1 MAILQHRM
9 TVTPTPENRTV
20 RLLPIRWALGLSLTV
35 AIALLSVIGWIVF
48 VPAGA
53 PDLPTGGALSPSAI
67 ARTLLA
73 VLGTVCGIVGLVSV
87 FVVALVIAYRRQRIT
102 EAAELR
108 ASAAEQRESTKL
120 FNERFSSASAQLGH
134 HAAAVRLAGVYAV
147 AGLAD
152 DWARQRQVCID
163 VLCAYLRM
171 PYDPDNH
178 RDGEREVRHS
188 IIRVIRDHLRAN
200 APTPWHGQDFDFTNA
215 TFDGGD
221 LSGANFTG
229 GTVQFSGAKFTN
241 EIVNFRGVRFAGAS
255 VQFGY
260 ADFASD
266 VVDFSSAEFV
276 NGHIDFNFATFASGH
291 VVFSSAKFVSDTV
304 DFRNARFTGGMVYF
318 DGSEFASGTTDFSR
332 AEFAS
337 GRVLFNYAK
346 FSGARVYFNST
357 EFAGGVIDFNGAHFS
372 AGTVNFG
379 HAKFAGGLV
388 DLSQPSNLDTRPVF
402 DSMPTLPEGLMLP
415 PAWPGTAASQ
425 PLGIG

>member
-1 MAILQHRM
+1 MSAAHL
-9 TVTPTPENRTV
+9 PENRTA
-20 RLLPIRWALGLSLTV
+20 RLLPIRVALGLNLVV
-35 AIALLSVIGWIVF
+35 AVVVLAAIGWIVF
-48 VPAGA
+48 GTPGA
-53 PDLPTGGALSPSAI
+53 PDLPGKTMLAKRDLVAVVRGV
-67 ARTLLA
+67 LA
-73 VLGTVCGIVGLVSV
+73 VAGGVVAVLAAVGAVVLGLVV
-87 FVVALVIAYRRQRIT
+87 AYRRQRIT
-102 EAAELR
+102 EAAEVR
-108 ASAAEQRESTKL
+108 ASAAEQRENTKL
-120 FNERFSSASAQLGH
+120 FNERFTSASAQLGH

-171 PYDPDNH
+171 PYDPESH

-200 APTPWHGQDFDFTNA
+200 APNPWHGQDFDFTNA

-229 GTVQFSGAKFTN
+229 GTVQFSGAKFTH
-241 EIVNFRGVRFAGAS
+241 EVVNFRGARFAGAT
-255 VQFGY
+255 VVFGY

-276 NGHIDFNFATFASGH
+276 SGSIDFNFAKFTSGH

-304 DFRNARFTGGMVYF
+304 DFRNARFSGGVVYF
-318 DGSEFASGTTDFSR
+318 DGADFASGTTDFSR

-346 FSGARVYFNST
+346 FTGGRVFFNNT
-357 EFAGGVIDFNGAHFS
+357 EFAGGVIDFNGADFA

-379 HAKFAGGLV
+379 HAKFAGSLV
-388 DLSQPSNLDTRPVF
+388 DLSRPSNLDARPVF
-402 DSMPTLPEGLMLP
+402 DAMPTVPDGLVLP
-415 PAWPGTAASQ
+415 PAWSDAERSAGRRALPD
-425 PLGIG
+425 